1 MVPAMG
7 TTLHTFCH
15 RMQLPLTIGLLM
27 ACLANLALVYAW
39 L

>member
-7 TTLHTFCH
+7 TTPHTFCH

-27 ACLANLALVYAW
+27 ACVANLALVLAW